1 MLEGQ
6 LNWNLPNGVKSAPL
20 DAAKSKGRDLFPNTF
35 HIAQSVLS
43 KCQGG
48 DREIF
53 QRVRF
58 FISPLFCVEMWTVW
72 QKWWQRV
79 HHKVV
84 FHDQGHIKWG
94 YRRQQLH
101 LPLPVSHRMS
111 SSAVKFTGSLQ
122 SRQLWP
128 GCPTSAVSCSWNTAH
143 GGLQAC
149 MNFRFL
155 FLPTN

>member
-20 DAAKSKGRDLFPNTF
+20 DAAESEGWDLFPNTF
-35 HIAQSVLS
+35 HIAQSVL
-43 KCQGG
+43 CQCPGG
-48 DREIF
+48 DWEIF
-53 QRVRF
+53 QRVRSC
-58 FISPLFCVEMWTVW
+58 ISPPFCVDMWTDW
-72 QKWWQRV
+72 QEWWQCV

-84 FHDQGHIKWG
+84 LHDQGHIKWG
-94 YRRQQLH
+94 YRRQLH

-111 SSAVKFTGSLQ
+111 SFAVKFTGSLQ

-128 GCPTSAVSCSWNTAH
+128 GYPTTAVSCSWNIAC

-149 MNFRFL
+149 MNFGFL